1 MEFVALC
8 NCSDIDVSK
17 LYRLCTAHSDVRYIV
32 QTANKIVY
40 FIDKQR

>member
-8 NCSDIDVSK
+8 ECSVINVSK
-17 LYRLCTAHSDVRYIV
+17 LYRLCTAHSNVRYIA

-40 FIDKQR
+40 FIG